1 MWRWGPP
8 CFCSLWVGRPSSSS
22 SSFLAACLFGC
33 RHFDHRHRWGLFRTD
48 QSIPMATPL
57 QLQIPTSS
65 RTLNKRPKPC
75 GGVVLV
81 GPTPSNQVVGFSSP
95 LSPWWEGGRE
105 GCVMSKGGG
114 DRSGR
119 DHASV
124 PHHHRHPL
132 GWPANQDD
140 KASSPSPTRLCVM
153 VCHMK
158 QSCNCCFSATC
169 TQNSA
174 GSNSI
179 QREGG
184 GDSVRACV
192 FCRGVRWARHA
203 RFAYVIPSLGR
214 SHITRVSV
222 DADVAAAEPVARR
235 SRPLECTSGPTDHL
249 PLFA

>member
-1 MWRWGPP
+1 M
-8 CFCSLWVGRPSSSS
+8 
-22 SSFLAACLFGC
+22 
-33 RHFDHRHRWGLFRTD
+33 H
-48 QSIPMATPL
+48 
-57 QLQIPTSS
+57 
-65 RTLNKRPKPC
+65 
-75 GGVVLV
+75 
-81 GPTPSNQVVGFSSP
+81 
-95 LSPWWEGGRE
+95 
-105 GCVMSKGGG
+105 
-114 DRSGR
+114 
-119 DHASV
+119 
-124 PHHHRHPL
+124 
-132 GWPANQDD
+132 
-140 KASSPSPTRLCVM
+140 PSPTTTATRLCVM

-179 QREGG
+179 QREEGTP
-184 GDSVRACV
+184 CV